1 MCRYAEDINEMVLT
15 KEDHGDKLFEVM
27 GETLKILTTSGYT
40 CEVYA
45 DEPGL
50 GIYVIKYD
58 FKNPDLTANKLLW
71 VDTEKYYI
79 SECGVVNEEDS

>member
-1 MCRYAEDINEMVLT
+1 MCVYSDKVNEIVLT

-27 GETLKILTTSGYT
+27 GKIIELLIRSDYQ
-40 CEVYA
+40 CQVYA

-58 FKNPDLTANKLLW
+58 HKSADLTNNELIW

-79 SECGVVNEEDS
+79 GEVGNEEEEI

>member
-1 MCRYAEDINEMVLT
+1 MCKYAKNINSITLT
-15 KEDHGDKLFEVM
+15 KDELGDELFKTM
-27 GETLKILTTSGYT
+27 GNLIEILVKAGYA

-50 GIYVIKYD
+50 GIYVINFDY
-58 FKNPDLTANKLLW
+58 NSDLTVNELMW

-79 SECGVVNEEDS
+79 GEFSKEEE